1 MSETTIEILHRVWG
15 YDAFRSGQEA
25 VIDAAMAGKDSL
37 VLMPTGGGKSI
48 CYQVPGIAMDGLC
61 LVISPLI
68 ALMKDQIDRLQQKHV
83 PSAALYSGL
92 DRRVQEIILDSAVNG
107 LYKFLYVSPERL
119 RSERFLDRLKYLKI
133 SLVAVDEAHCISQWG
148 HDFRPAYQEIG
159 ELKYILPDVPFMAL
173 TATATLQVQQ
183 DIIDCLHLHAP
194 QVQVNSYI
202 RDNLSYSV
210 FKLEGKKEKL
220 VSIIKGANGTGLVY
234 VRSRRKTVELAK
246 FLSSQGIRAGAYH
259 AGMDTVQRTQMQNDW
274 MKGYIQVMVA
284 TNAFGMGIDKGDV
297 RFVVHVDL
305 PDDLESYYQ
314 EAGRAGRDGK
324 KAYAV
329 LLYDNSDVLNLTE
342 RIDTSIPEAEVIRK
356 VYHFLGN
363 YFQLAVGSGKEE
375 TFPLSLEAF
384 ATYSKINALDIAKA
398 FRWLER
404 MEYLQLNG
412 GMFETSR
419 LQIRVSYA
427 ELYEFQLKNEL
438 CDPIIKWLLRQFG
451 GELYNNMIFIHEDK
465 IVAAIHTGKSEVIR
479 LLNYMQKSGV
489 VYYAPA
495 LDQPSI
501 TYLQPRQE
509 TETLFVDEVF
519 LEQRK
524 KLLQQKAQAVIHYV
538 SSQSRCRSAQ
548 LVEYFG
554 EHNAAVCG
562 ICDHCLEHK
571 KKGVLLTEQDI
582 LDCLSLETLS
592 IDGLLLKLPQGNETD
607 ILDFLRLLEDKEL
620 IVREGLSWKLKT

>member
-1 MSETTIEILHRVWG
+1 MSETTSEILHRVWG
-15 YDAFRSGQEA
+15 YDAFRSGQET
-25 VIDAAMAGKDSL
+25 VINAAMAGKDSL

-68 ALMKDQIDRLQQKHV
+68 ALMKDQIDRLQQKHI
-83 PSAALYSGL
+83 PAACLFSGM
-92 DRRVQEIILDSAVNG
+92 DRRVQETILDSAVNG

-119 RSERFLDRLKYLKI
+119 KSERFIDRLKYLKI

-148 HDFRPAYQEIG
+148 HDFRPAYSEIG
-159 ELKYILPDVPFMAL
+159 ELKYLLPDVPFMAL
-173 TATATLQVQQ
+173 TATATVQVQQ
-183 DIIDCLHLHAP
+183 DIIDCLHLNAP

-220 VSIIKGANGTGLVY
+220 VSVIKGAAGTGLVY

-246 FLSSQGIRAGAYH
+246 FLSGQGIKSGAYH
-259 AGMDTVQRTQMQNDW
+259 AGMDAAQRTQMQNDW
-274 MKGYIQVMVA
+274 MKGYVQVMVA

-342 RIDTSIPEAEVIRK
+342 RIDTSIPEADLIRK

-363 YFQLAVGSGKEE
+363 YFQLAVGSGKDES
-375 TFPLSLEAF
+375 FPLGLDAF
-384 ATYSKINALDIAKA
+384 ATYSKLNAYDIAKT

-404 MEYLQLNG
+404 MEYLQFNG
-412 GMFETSR
+412 AMFETSR
-419 LQIRVSYA
+419 VQVRVSYHD
-427 ELYEFQLKNEL
+427 LYEFQLKNEL

-465 IVAAIHTGKSEVIR
+465 IAASIHTGKLEVMR
-479 LLNYMQKSGV
+479 LLQYMHKAGV
-489 VYYAPA
+489 IYYAPA
-495 LDQPSI
+495 LDQPSV

-509 TETLFVDEVF
+509 TETLFVDELF

-524 KLLQQKAQAVIHYV
+524 KLLLQKAQTVIYYAA
-538 SSQSRCRSAQ
+538 SQSRCRSAQ

-554 EHNAAVCG
+554 EHNANVCG

-571 KKGVLLTEQDI
+571 KKGVSLTNQDV
-582 LDCLSLETLS
+582 LDCLSVEPLS
-592 IDGLLLKLPQGNETD
+592 IDSLLIKLPQAGEQE
-607 ILDFLRLLEDKEL
+607 IVEVLRLLEDKGTVL
-620 IVREGLSWKLKT
+620 REGLNWKLK